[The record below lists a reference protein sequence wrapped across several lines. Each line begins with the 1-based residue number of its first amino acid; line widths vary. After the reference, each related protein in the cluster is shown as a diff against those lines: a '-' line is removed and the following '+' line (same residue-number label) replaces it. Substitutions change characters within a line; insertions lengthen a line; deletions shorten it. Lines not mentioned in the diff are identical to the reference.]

1 MPSPP
6 KSPGVRRVK
15 KRLADGSVKV
25 YEYAADRRPK
35 TQPAPLPADS
45 IRELLAAYER
55 SPEWRALA
63 PRTRKNRLIALR
75 HLHAI
80 QHLRVVE
87 LKRREILTL
96 RDAIAEGIG
105 NGAANGFASH
115 LSAVLSWARD
125 RGWIEH
131 SPAHRIKALPGGH
144 FPTWTEDQFAAA
156 LGAVSEPIRRAL
168 VLAVHTGQRRGD
180 LVALRWS
187 DVAAGVVRLTQEKT
201 GAKLVIPQH
210 PDLAAELEKW
220 RKGASAVTVLT
231 DQGGKPWD
239 RDWLTMCVMR
249 AVDALGMKGLNI
261 HGLRKLAAVRLAE
274 AGCTVH
280 EIAAITGHASLTE
293 IARYTAAADQERLA
307 RAAVTRL
314 QTAKSK
320 PRETG

>member
-1 MPSPP
+1 M
-6 KSPGVRRVK
+6 
-15 KRLADGSVKV
+15 
-25 YEYAADRRPK
+25 
-35 TQPAPLPADS
+35 
-45 IRELLAAYER
+45 
-55 SPEWRALA
+55 
-63 PRTRKNRLIALR
+63 
-75 HLHAI
+75 
-80 QHLRVVE
+80 
-87 LKRREILTL
+87 
-96 RDAIAEGIG
+96 
-105 NGAANGFASH
+105 
-115 LSAVLSWARD
+115 
-125 RGWIEH
+125 
-131 SPAHRIKALPGGH
+131 
-144 FPTWTEDQFAAA
+144 
-156 LGAVSEPIRRAL
+156 
-168 VLAVHTGQRRGD
+168 LAVHTGQRRGD

-187 DVAAGVVRLTQEKT
+187 NVAAGVVRLTQEKT

-231 DQGGKPWD
+231 DQAGKPWD

-261 HGLRKLAAVRLAE
+261 HGLRKLAVVRLAE

-320 PRETG
+320 PRETV